1 MPHMMWRYILRRLA
15 EMIPTTFGVLVLSFV
30 LFYVVGGSP
39 AQTILGQRA
48 TQESITAFD
57 AEHGYDLPLFC
68 GSRYTIDALR
78 KTPNGTELA
87 FALGPGQYELPEA
100 TALTLVESATGTIE
114 RTVGKTEITV
124 PEGWQLTS
132 APNATEVYKKT
143 KHFFDSQFVRYL
155 NDLVHLNLG
164 TSSETGQP
172 VAEVLANGL
181 LPTMSLS
188 VPILIFGAVL
198 GVLLGLLCAASRGG
212 LLDRGVLV
220 GSTLLMSVNYV
231 VWILL
236 GQFLLGFQWGL
247 FPIWGHEGVYYL
259 ILPIVIG
266 VISSLGSDV
275 RFYRAA
281 ILDEVYKPYVR
292 TAISKGVSRPRI
304 LFIHILR
311 NSLIPVVTYIS
322 LSIPYL
328 FTGSL
333 LLESFFGVP
342 GLGSVSINAINSS
355 DMSVVRAVV
364 VFGALLYQI
373 VNLLTDIAYGWLDPR
388 VRMAS

>member
-1 MPHMMWRYILRRLA
+1 MWRYILRRLA
-15 EMIPTTFGVLVLSFV
+15 EMVPTTFGVLVLSFV

-39 AQTILGQRA
+39 ASTVLGQRA
-48 TQESITAFD
+48 TQESIAAFD
-57 AEHGYDLPLFC
+57 AEYGYDLPLFC
-68 GSRYTIDALR
+68 GNWYTVDALR
-78 KTPNGTELA
+78 ATEDGAELA
-87 FALGPGQYELPEA
+87 FPLGEGQYQLPGATLLVMKELA
-100 TALTLVESATGTIE
+100 SGALQ
-114 RTVGKTEITV
+114 RHVGKDAIEV
-124 PEGWQLTS
+124 PAGWQLVE
-132 APNATEVYKKT
+132 AKGVTEVRKAT

-155 NDLVHLNLG
+155 KDLAHLNLG
-164 TSSETGQP
+164 VSSETGQP
-172 VAEVLANGL
+172 VAQVLADGI

-188 VPILIFGAVL
+188 VPILLFGSMA
-198 GVLLGLLCAASRGG
+198 GILLGLLCATSQGG
-212 LLDRGVLV
+212 LIDRGVLV
-220 GSTLLMSVNYV
+220 CSTLLMSVNYV

-247 FPIWGHEGVYYL
+247 FPIWGYEGVYYL
-259 ILPIVIG
+259 VLPVIIG
-266 VISSLGSDV
+266 VISSLGSDI

-292 TAISKGVSRPRI
+292 TAISKGGARPRI
-304 LFIHILR
+304 LFVHILR
-311 NSLIPVVTYIS
+311 NSLIPIVTYVS

-333 LLESFFGVP
+333 LLESFFGIP

-364 VFGALLYQI
+364 VFGALLYQV

-388 VRMAS
+388 VRMAA

>member
-1 MPHMMWRYILRRLA
+1 
-15 EMIPTTFGVLVLSFV
+15 MIPTTFGVLVLSFV

-39 AQTILGQRA
+39 AQAVLGQRA
-48 TQESITAFD
+48 TQEGIAAFD
-57 AEHGYDLPLFC
+57 AEYGYDLPLFF
-68 GSRYTIDALR
+68 GNWHNVDALR
-78 KTPNGTELA
+78 KTEHGTELA
-87 FALGPGQYELPEA
+87 FPLGPGQYELPGAQHVILKE
-100 TALTLVESATGTIE
+100 TATGTLE
-114 RTVGKTEITV
+114 RHTGRTEITV
-124 PEGWQLTS
+124 SEGWQLVE
-132 APNATEVYKKT
+132 APQATEVLKHT

-155 NDLVHLNLG
+155 NDLVHFNLG
-164 TSSETGQP
+164 FSSETGQP
-172 VAEVLANGL
+172 VAQVLAEGI
-181 LPTMSLS
+181 LPTLSLS
-188 VPILIFGAVL
+188 VPILLFGSLL
-198 GVLLGLLCAASRGG
+198 GVVLGLLCAASQGG
-212 LLDRGVLV
+212 LIDRGVLV
-220 GSTLLMSVNYV
+220 CSTLLMSINYV

-247 FPIWGHEGVYYL
+247 FPIWGYESAYYL
-259 ILPIVIG
+259 VLPVMIG

-292 TAISKGVSRPRI
+292 TAISKGVPRARV

-311 NSLIPVVTYIS
+311 NSLIPIVTYIS

-333 LLESFFGVP
+333 LLESFFGIP

-364 VFGALLYQI
+364 VFGALLYQV

-388 VRMAS
+388 VRMAA